1 MTRIPGPLRV
11 AALAFAVAL
20 LAAPAEAQRVK
31 PGKWRVNDEPEGWIL
46 AKSANY
52 QIQSQVPRERALAV
66 AAHLEAM
73 MMEYRRRFKSKK
85 PLPEFTLK
93 IFKNAEEYHKY
104 GAPPGSLAY
113 YTDQADELVCF
124 DTGTLDG
131 REKPPDPAEGKDLKD
146 RLKALGI
153 PEEELSNV
161 DLLVALKRL
170 STMPLLGVLSHEG
183 WHQYFHFWIVS
194 MVDFPSW
201 LDEGMGDYFSTAVV
215 SKDAKTVKCGEI
227 APIRFAMIHAAIR
240 QGKHV
245 PIADLIRFR
254 QSDYYK
260 NPGLCYA
267 EGWSLVYFCYHSG
280 NPRYKEIPDRIIEV
294 FKDKHKMD
302 LATDIAFKGIDLAKF
317 EEDWKAFFLGLDFKE
332 TMIGIARE
340 RSGEDTTTPATTTE
354 KPKPPTD

>member
-1 MTRIPGPLRV
+1 MNRIVLST
-11 AALAFAVAL
+11 LLAL
-20 LAAPAEAQRVK
+20 LAALSLGGSAEAQRIK

-46 AKSANY
+46 AKTTNY
-52 QIQSQVPRERALAV
+52 QIQSQVPRERALLV
-66 AAHLEAM
+66 GNHLESM

-93 IFKNAEEYHKY
+93 IFKNAAEYHKY
-104 GAPPGSLAY
+104 GGPPGSLAY
-113 YTDQADELVCF
+113 YSDQTDELVCY

-131 REKPPDPAEGKDLKD
+131 RDNFPEPGEGRDLRE
-146 RLKALGI
+146 RLKGLGI
-153 PEEELSNV
+153 PDEELANAE
-161 DLLVALKRL
+161 LMVAMTRL

-215 SKDAKTVKCGEI
+215 SKDGKSVKCGEI

-245 PIADLIRFR
+245 PIKDLIRFR
-254 QSDYYK
+254 QADYYK

-267 EGWSLVYFCYHSG
+267 QGWSLVYFCYHSG
-280 NPRYKEIPDRIIEV
+280 NPRYAEIPDKIISV

-302 LATDIAFKGIDLAKF
+302 LATEIAFKGIDIDEF
-317 EEDWKAFFLGLDFKE
+317 EEDWKAFFLGMDFKE

-340 RSGEDTTTPATTTE
+340 RSGGDLASTPGTT
-354 KPKPPTD
+354 PKPPVE